1 MSRYRLITLILG
13 LGTFALLGASSR
25 TMAAPEGTLT
35 FALHYS
41 LPARWLDPA
50 ESESIITPYLTLYA
64 LHDALL
70 KPTPGAGVANSLAES
85 WSMSSSGGHEPE
97 WARGARPHCR
107 AWSQSA
113 LMFSLR

>member
-1 MSRYRLITLILG
+1 MSRSRLVTLILG
-13 LGTFALLGASSR
+13 LGTLVLLGASSR
-25 TMAAPEGTLT
+25 TTAAPEGTLT

-70 KPTPGAGVANSLAES
+70 KPMPGAAVANSLAES
-85 WSMSSSGGHEPE
+85 
-97 WARGARPHCR
+97 
-107 AWSQSA
+107 
-113 LMFSLR
+113 

>member
-13 LGTFALLGASSR
+13 LGTLALLGTSSR

-50 ESESIITPYLTLYA
+50 ESESIITPMDSESHGRTLQR
-64 LHDALL
+64 
-70 KPTPGAGVANSLAES
+70 PV
-85 WSMSSSGGHEPE
+85 SSSTITVPRPSRVSVTTTANAPKV
-97 WARGARPHCR
+97 ARV
-107 AWSQSA
+107 
-113 LMFSLR
+113 